1 MPNNRRRVRLAPLR
15 RNAPAL
21 DAPPSPATLA
31 PTTRGTPW
39 TIRMMHC
46 RPRPPAPFRLSGPR
60 HAAATRFALY
70 DGAAPFDSPGYAALI
85 AWLFEGKDAF
95 PFDPFPGATASPIP
109 GEAAVPLDPLPATPR
124 SSRGW
129 MKGKPLSTPRHAD
142 DLRSGAASLRATRPL
157 RSISEDTRA
166 FPAEEPA
173 TTPATPRGAAI
184 MTPAGPGNIA

>member
-1 MPNNRRRVRLAPLR
+1 MCRGRHGYARGG
-15 RNAPAL
+15 
-21 DAPPSPATLA
+21 PP
-31 PTTRGTPW
+31 
-39 TIRMMHC
+39 
-46 RPRPPAPFRLSGPR
+46 
-60 HAAATRFALY
+60 LY

-85 AWLFEGKDAF
+85 AGLFEGKDAF

-142 DLRSGAASLRATRPL
+142 ELRSGGGVAARRTPPPL
-157 RSISEDTRA
+157 HLDEYARL
-166 FPAEEPA
+166 PPEEPA

-184 MTPAGPGNIA
+184 ITPAGPGNIA